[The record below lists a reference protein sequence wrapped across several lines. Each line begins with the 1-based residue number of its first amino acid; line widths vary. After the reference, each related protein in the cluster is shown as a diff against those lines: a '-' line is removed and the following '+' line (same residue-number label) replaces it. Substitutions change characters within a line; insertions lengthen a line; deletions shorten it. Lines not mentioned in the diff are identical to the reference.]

1 MRKTRLNFPHRF
13 LVLLF
18 GLAALGAPSR
28 RAEAGDAMVF
38 VALASPR
45 EDWKTGYGASL
56 SSTWFKVLNFEAEAG
71 RTSAEIVGGTMTAFT
86 GSALIAPPVG
96 ILIPYGGL
104 GVGVFRQ
111 TLGGDSDTGTLKCLV
126 LGAKLKLGPLLIVK
140 GEFRRFTLS
149 GEPLLPMDKRISV
162 GAGLSF

>member
-1 MRKTRLNFPHRF
+1 MTRTLCR
-13 LVLLF
+13 
-18 GLAALGAPSR
+18 LAALVLAATAAGSLGGV
-28 RAEAGDAMVF
+28 AEAGDATVF
-38 VALASPR
+38 VAIASPR

-56 SSTWFKVLNFEAEAG
+56 SSTWFKVLNFEAEAA
-71 RTSAEIVGGTMTAFT
+71 RTPAEEVGGTMTAFT
-86 GSALIAPPVG
+86 GSALLAPTVG

-140 GEFRRFTLS
+140 GEFRRFDLS
-149 GEPLLPMDKRISV
+149 GEPLLAMDKRVSV